1 MLCIS
6 SAAFS
11 PLPVWKFASIWMQQC
26 SEDNMLSL
34 LPRCMK
40 RTWETTAVVICL
52 IDSHGVLH
60 RHLFKQ
66 EIYENFLLKTK
77 TYVRKRY
84 AVLRWFSHS
93 YLSRFLLSVERQ
105 EAQSAG
111 VKKKGSQKTL
121 GRRRFSA
128 DSGVVEMANLVTS
141 SETHLRQEHQLLG
154 INTSLLDD
162 CWWNW

>member
-1 MLCIS
+1 
-6 SAAFS
+6 
-11 PLPVWKFASIWMQQC
+11 MQQC
-26 SEDNMLSL
+26 SEDNMLSP
-34 LPRCMK
+34 LPRSA
-40 RTWETTAVVICL
+40 TSETTAVVICL

-66 EIYENFLLKTK
+66 EIYENFLLKT
-77 TYVRKRY
+77 YVSKRY

-93 YLSRFLLSVERQ
+93 YLSLFLLSVERQ

-111 VKKKGSQKTL
+111 VKKKKRSHQTL

-141 SETHLRQEHQLLG
+141 SETHLRREHQLLG

-162 CWWNW
+162 C